1 MRVLGLS
8 CNAAGGRVTV
18 RGVALGEDGAE
29 EVFLHRTV
37 AAEDQGLQLR
47 SLADALSTRFAD
59 LDAIAVVVR
68 SADHHS
74 AARVT
79 DATAL
84 RLRAEGVL
92 LATARARV
100 ATVAC
105 LSGREIGDAC
115 GESKADVDPR
125 AASLLST
132 AATEATAAALAASHL
147 AQDD

>member
-1 MRVLGLS
+1 MPVLGLS
-8 CNAAGGRVTV
+8 CNSASGRVTV
-18 RGVALGEDGAE
+18 RGVSISQGNAE

-47 SLADALSTRFAD
+47 SLADALSTRLAD
-59 LDAIAVVVR
+59 LDATAVVVR

-74 AARVT
+74 AARIT
-79 DATAL
+79 DGTAL

-100 ATVAC
+100 AIVAC

-115 GESKADVDPR
+115 GQSKADVDAR
-125 AASLLST
+125 AETLLSA

-147 AQDD
+147 ANDD